1 MNKKVFVFRAI
12 IFSLFACIV
21 PFVFIAW
28 RYSIFNVNKNPKISL
43 TGWGFVGIIIVFFF
57 IRYMV
62 LVIKK
67 SIPHSLLAQVV
78 NGFIKVLMPLILV
91 YVIIGAL
98 ESGLYLF
105 KQALIITI
113 ISEAIAVV
121 INPFPQY
128 MYEKGVE
135 DIEGLMDLA
144 IKKIKKAKG
153 D

>member
-1 MNKKVFVFRAI
+1 MKLSKKAFVLRAI
-12 IFSLFACIV
+12 LFTLFACII

-28 RYSIFNVNKNPKISL
+28 RYSIFKVNENPRISL

-62 LVIKK
+62 LVLKK

-91 YVIIGAL
+91 YIVIGAL

-113 ISEAIAVV
+113 LSESIAIV

-128 MYEKGVE
+128 MYEKGIE
-135 DIEGLMDLA
+135 DVEGLLDIVLKRF
-144 IKKIKKAKG
+144 KKG
-153 D
+153 E